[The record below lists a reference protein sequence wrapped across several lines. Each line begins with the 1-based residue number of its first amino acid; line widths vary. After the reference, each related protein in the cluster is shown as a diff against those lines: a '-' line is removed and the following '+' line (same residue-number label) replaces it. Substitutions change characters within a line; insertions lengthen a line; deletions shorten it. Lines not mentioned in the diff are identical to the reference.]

1 MRSFREAQ
9 KSTPS
14 APKRQWAYPPPEAPQ
29 GAADELAAS
38 ELESGSHTLPAGR
51 ARHKQGQPGSRQR
64 HKDGRYKESRPAGGK
79 KVAGRV
85 EKGTGEDEQATERG
99 TARR

>member
-1 MRSFREAQ
+1 MEALL
-9 KSTPS
+9 KPLW
-14 APKRQWAYPPPEAPQ
+14 KPPPKKAPQ

-38 ELESGSHTLPAGR
+38 ELESGPRAPPAGR
-51 ARHKQGQPGSRQR
+51 APHKQGQSGSRQR
-64 HKDGRYKESRPAGGK
+64 HKDGRYKESRPAGSK

-85 EKGTGEDEQATERG
+85 EKGTGEDEQAIERG